1 VTNIHFHDSTPSQKL
16 SVNMIRQEDEKAL
29 VNIFADPP
37 GVYFLASVSAQVKE
51 ANHRAIF
58 VGVTV

>member
-37 GVYFLASVSAQVKE
+37 GVYFLASVQVKE